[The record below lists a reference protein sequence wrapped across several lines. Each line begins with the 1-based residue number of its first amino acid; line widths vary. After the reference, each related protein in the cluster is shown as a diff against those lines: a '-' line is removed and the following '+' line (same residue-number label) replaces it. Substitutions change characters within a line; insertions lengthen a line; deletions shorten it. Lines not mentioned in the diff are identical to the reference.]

1 MTAIE
6 FNYAIVNE
14 QKSLYNFARNLVSDK
29 DDALDL
35 VQETFLKALRYR
47 EKFTDSSN
55 LKAWM
60 FTILKNTYINQY
72 RKSTKGRAITEEAKG
87 SDSYSMFRTN
97 NSQTPDQ
104 NMQFKELMKMVESLD
119 DTYKIPFTRHY
130 EGYSYEEISKELN
143 LPLGT
148 VKSRI
153 FWARKTL
160 TKAIESNSLIKTY
173 KN

>member
-1 MTAIE
+1 MTALE
-6 FNYAIVNE
+6 FNYAIVSE
-14 QKSLYNFARNLVSDK
+14 QKSLYNFARNLVNDK
-29 DDALDL
+29 DDAQDL
-35 VQETFLKALRYR
+35 VQETFLKALRHR

-72 RKSTKGRAITEEAKG
+72 RKLVKGREINNEATKV
-87 SDSYSMFRTN
+87 DSYSLFKQKNTD
-97 NSQTPDQ
+97 TPDQ
-104 NMQFKELMKMVESLD
+104 NINYKELMLMVETLS

-130 EGYSYEEISKELN
+130 EGYSYEEIAEELN

-160 TKAIESNSLIKTY
+160 STKLNSK
-173 KN
+173 KFN